1 MNIGH
6 ITGLNTFFAVGR
18 SAELNAV
25 TLASQRG
32 LTMVYPAPQLF
43 CGTTETTAVLT
54 LTPNFL
60 ISIGI
65 QLPTGTGAVSY
76 TLYPVLTDATTE
88 APVTVMN
95 LALSPCY

>member
-1 MNIGH
+1 MNIGL

-32 LTMVYPAPQLF
+32 LIMVYPAPQLF

-54 LTPNFL
+54 LTPNYL
-60 ISIGI
+60 AT
-65 QLPTGTGAVSY
+65 LAV
-76 TLYPVLTDATTE
+76 
-88 APVTVMN
+88 
-95 LALSPCY
+95 